1 MSIVIESIT
10 DIKKIGI
17 IESEVVTKADQA
29 AVDTALGLKA
39 DKSTTYTKL

>member
-17 IESEVVTKADQA
+17 IESEVVTKA
-29 AVDTALGLKA
+29 VDTALELKA